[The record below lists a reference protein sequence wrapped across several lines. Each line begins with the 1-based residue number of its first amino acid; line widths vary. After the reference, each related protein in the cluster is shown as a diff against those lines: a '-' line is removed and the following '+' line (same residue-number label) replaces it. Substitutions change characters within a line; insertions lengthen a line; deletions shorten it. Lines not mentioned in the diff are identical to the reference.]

1 MPGIPKTTGTTAGSP
16 QWARAAAALVNL
28 APDRELKELEKRQEE
43 MFETPQD
50 AQQGILA
57 ALGEMKEL
65 EKRQEEIF
73 ETPDDAQR
81 WILAALGE
89 MNLIQACQSSSS

>member
-1 MPGIPKTTGTTAGSP
+1 MPGTPKTTGTTAGRP
-16 QWARAAAALVNL
+16 QWAQGAVAPVDL
-28 APDRELKELEKRQEE
+28 APDRELEKRQEE
-43 MFETPQD
+43 VFETSDD

-81 WILAALGE
+81 GILAALGE
-89 MNLIQACQSSSS
+89 VNLIQACQSASF